1 MSTKINKHGVHISK
15 VSSVYESFTK
25 ASCIPADDITPA
37 MAADWARQRAESGM
51 DGLVPIDLQNA
62 GCWLTW
68 KMRAS
73 GFSEEQI
80 SASCQF
86 VGRSAIGGFNTCW
99 SVATKLYEASCKEKA
114 RLETAA
120 AAAAAAASAAA
131 SVSATPAKQKQ
142 QSALSVAK
150 PQELEKKK
158 KEKELATTP
167 PQQSATTSSTKSK
180 RKLES
185 DAPMCLLCDE
195 KPARP
200 VGVCVDCLKEQR
212 MRVLEK

>member
-73 GFSEEQI
+73 EFSEEQI

-99 SVATKLYEASCKEKA
+99 STAAKLYKAFCKEKA

-120 AAAAAAASAAA
+120 A
-131 SVSATPAKQKQ
+131 SVSATLTKQKR
-142 QSALSVAK
+142 QSVSSAAK
-150 PQELEKKK
+150 PPEPEK
-158 KEKELATTP
+158 KEKSATTP
-167 PQQSATTSSTKSK
+167 PQQSAATSSTKSK